1 MLELNLQMFAEGGA
15 PAGAPTGGEGQPAQ
29 SPGDMQAAAGLEK
42 LRAKRPQPQHVEFE
56 LPTQQQPAQSPPAE
70 QPKPTFEDLIKG
82 EYKEDFGKEVS
93 RIVQERLKN
102 SKQAEAKLEKLSPAL
117 EALVKKYGLEEGDL
131 DGLVKKITDDDALY
145 EDEALERGIPVETLK
160 QMKQL
165 EQQKNYLERMQAQRM
180 QEEAMQKHFQ
190 HLATQAEELR
200 KVYPG
205 FDLQAELGNEQFARL
220 THPSVNVPLRT
231 IYEIVHKDEILGGAM
246 QYTAQKVSEGLS
258 NSMRATAN
266 RPAENG
272 LNATSNAVKL
282 SENAHTWPP
291 EVLKQ
296 MREDIKRGKKF
307 VM

>member
-1 MLELNLQMFAEGGA
+1 
-15 PAGAPTGGEGQPAQ
+15 
-29 SPGDMQAAAGLEK
+29 
-42 LRAKRPQPQHVEFE
+42 
-56 LPTQQQPAQSPPAE
+56 
-70 QPKPTFEDLIKG
+70 
-82 EYKEDFGKEVS
+82 
-93 RIVQERLKN
+93 
-102 SKQAEAKLEKLSPAL
+102 
-117 EALVKKYGLEEGDL
+117 
-131 DGLVKKITDDDALY
+131 
-145 EDEALERGIPVETLK
+145 
-160 QMKQL
+160 
-165 EQQKNYLERMQAQRM
+165 
-180 QEEAMQKHFQ
+180 MQKHFQ

-231 IYEIVHKDEILGGAM
+231 IYEIIHKDEILGGAM

-258 NSMRATAN
+258 NSMRVTAN

-296 MREDIKRGKKF
+296 MREDVKRGKKY